1 MGAAILLKRGHQI
14 GNVAHHEQV
23 AGIAIEHQR
32 RVNARIATC
41 HDQDL
46 GRLPLPGQLLEQA
59 VVALEMPLPE
69 ALETFDEIAR
79 DRGHAPVSK
88 RWASRYLS
96 AVFCSTSAGIC
107 GAGGC
112 LFQPEDSSQS
122 RTNCLSKLGGL
133 LPTLYW
139 AAGQKRD
146 ESGVSAS
153 SIRYSLPALSVPNS
167 NLVSAMMM
175 PRVSA

>member
-1 MGAAILLKRGHQI
+1 MLLTEAMKTLDQILR
-14 GNVAHHEQV
+14 
-23 AGIAIEHQR
+23 
-32 RVNARIATC
+32 T
-41 HDQDL
+41 
-46 GRLPLPGQLLEQA
+46 
-59 VVALEMPLPE
+59 
-69 ALETFDEIAR
+69 
-79 DRGHAPVSK
+79 GHAPI
-88 RWASRYLS
+88 RRCCASRYLS
-96 AVFCSTSAGIC
+96 AVFCNTSAGMR

-153 SIRYSLPALSVPNS
+153 SIRYSVPAASTPNS
-167 NLVSAMMM
+167 NLVSAM
-175 PRVSA
+175 